1 MQMLESLFLW
11 ILIGAIDSIFV
22 ALVGAAIVWCTLR
35 VASGL
40 SGRRF
45 GNVSSSEHVSTSG

>member
-40 SGRRF
+40 SGRRV
-45 GNVSSSEHVSTSG
+45 GTSQAQSM